1 MAIQR
6 LIIKDYLFV
15 DQVEIEFGPSLNIIT
30 GETGAGKSLIIG
42 ALNIA
47 LGEKVEWDL
56 LNNKESEIILT
67 VSATEKERKFLEENG
82 IECEDEIIIR
92 RVLSPQLKKSRIY
105 INMTPSTQSFLR
117 ELTEFL
123 VDIHGQHQHQRLLV
137 KESHID
143 FLDSF
148 AGLEVERAKMKSL
161 YNEMVEKR
169 TRLQEI
175 LKREQE
181 AREKEEY
188 FRFKLEELEKANLR
202 PGEEEEILERVNI
215 LSNIEKLQN
224 QITESIALLYDSE
237 DSAYEKVFRTLAILE
252 NLSSIDSKIKEFSDL
267 LKDLPDR
274 MEEVWRN
281 LVEYRNS
288 LIYSPEELDELRN
301 RLAFLK
307 NLKNKYRKSI
317 EELIEEKEN
326 LKRELEFIENFDTE
340 IKNLEEEVSRL
351 KDECE
356 KQANVLHH
364 KRVETAKKLKELI
377 ESELKDLA
385 MEKAKFVINIEELP
399 EITPQGKDSVE
410 FFISTNP
417 GEPPRPLNKVVSGG
431 ELSRIMLAIK
441 RVLAEV
447 DDVGTLVFDEAD
459 TGIGGKVAEMV
470 GKKMKSISKN
480 RQVIVITHLPQI
492 AAFGDTHFL
501 VEKKMEG
508 NRTLVNIRKLTE
520 DERKREIAR
529 MLSGEKI
536 TEESI
541 KYAEKF
547 LESVRREDGN

>member
-148 AGLEVERAKMKSL
+148 AGLEAERAKMKSL

-188 FRFKLEELEKANLR
+188 FRYKLEELEKANLR

-288 LIYSPEELDELRN
+288 LVYSPEELDELRN

-340 IKNLEEEVSRL
+340 IKNLEEEVKRL

-399 EITPQGKDSVE
+399 EITPQGRDSVE

>member
-148 AGLEVERAKMKSL
+148 AGLEAERAKMKSL

-188 FRFKLEELEKANLR
+188 FRYKLEELEKANLR

-252 NLSSIDSKIKEFSDL
+252 NLSSIDSRIKEFSDL

-288 LIYSPEELDELRN
+288 LVYSPEELDELRN

>member
-148 AGLEVERAKMKSL
+148 AGLEAERAKMKSL
-161 YNEMVEKR
+161 YNEMVEKK

-188 FRFKLEELEKANLR
+188 FRYKLEELEKANLR

-288 LIYSPEELDELRN
+288 LVYSPEELDELRN

-307 NLKNKYRKSI
+307 NLKNKYKKSI

-340 IKNLEEEVSRL
+340 IKNLEEEISRL

-356 KQANVLHH
+356 RQANVLHH

-399 EITPQGKDSVE
+399 EITPQGRDS
-410 FFISTNP
+410 
-417 GEPPRPLNKVVSGG
+417 
-431 ELSRIMLAIK
+431 
-441 RVLAEV
+441 
-447 DDVGTLVFDEAD
+447 
-459 TGIGGKVAEMV
+459 
-470 GKKMKSISKN
+470 
-480 RQVIVITHLPQI
+480 
-492 AAFGDTHFL
+492 
-501 VEKKMEG
+501 
-508 NRTLVNIRKLTE
+508 
-520 DERKREIAR
+520 
-529 MLSGEKI
+529 
-536 TEESI
+536 
-541 KYAEKF
+541 
-547 LESVRREDGN
+547 